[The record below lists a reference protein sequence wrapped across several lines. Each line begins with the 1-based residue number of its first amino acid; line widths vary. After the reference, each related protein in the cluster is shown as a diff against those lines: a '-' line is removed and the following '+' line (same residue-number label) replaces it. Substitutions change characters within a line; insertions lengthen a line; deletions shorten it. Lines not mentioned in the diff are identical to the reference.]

1 MPYVTNLASFFI
13 AEIYRFLPRYCS
25 CFNGENFLVKI
36 SRWKGVEGNSTR
48 SAGINFALGVIRKRR
63 MFRCAKKLHF
73 YARGTNA
80 KYVTVLSR
88 RDKLQSAI
96 LGEGERCCY
105 CQLLCSR
112 EKRSFSC
119 KIVGTSREP
128 KCLGEKKSFWDEFEI
143 RGVIWHRMNLT

>member
-1 MPYVTNLASFFI
+1 M
-13 AEIYRFLPRYCS
+13 
-25 CFNGENFLVKI
+25 
-36 SRWKGVEGNSTR
+36 EGNSSR

-88 RDKLQSAI
+88 RDKLRSAI

-112 EKRSFSC
+112 ENEA
-119 KIVGTSREP
+119 SRVKLLER
-128 KCLGEKKSFWDEFEI
+128 LE
-143 RGVIWHRMNLT
+143 N